1 MEPDGPVLRQDVNGL
16 LLAETAGLA
25 AGCEKLKPTGP
36 DLAPVNSEKPGAG
49 VAVLLLLVVSGGTV
63 PAFVCD
69 VVLPKGEPDMAVFW
83 GLAGS
88 GLALK
93 MGLNR
98 ASLDGLN
105 VKPDASK
112 PLL

>member
-1 MEPDGPVLRQDVNGL
+1 MELDGPVLMPVVSGL
-16 LLAETAGLA
+16 LLAETAGVA

-36 DLAPVNSEKPGAG
+36 DLAPVNREKPA
-49 VAVLLLLVVSGGTV
+49 AAAAAAVVSVGRV
-63 PAFVCD
+63 PALVCEAL
-69 VVLPKGEPDMAVFW
+69 LPKGEADMGVFW

>member
-1 MEPDGPVLRQDVNGL
+1 MELDGPVLMPVVNGL
-16 LLAETAGLA
+16 LLAETAGVA

-36 DLAPVNSEKPGAG
+36 DLAPVNRE
-49 VAVLLLLVVSGGTV
+49 VVSVGRV
-63 PAFVCD
+63 PALVCEAL
-69 VVLPKGEPDMAVFW
+69 LPKGEPDMAVFW